1 MIIIDKLCY
10 RSKLRYVSAAEKL
23 LYAVSS
29 LMICVLTRSYAAA
42 LIVFIANGILTV
54 GKGKI
59 PLSCYVRL
67 LMIPIVFLIV
77 GTGAVFLNLSKVP
90 MDAFAVPVG
99 EIYITASRE
108 SAFWA
113 VNLCITALAAVTCL
127 YFLSLNTTMT
137 DILGALRKM
146 HMPRLLIELMMLIYR
161 FVFILLHTASA
172 IMTAQEARL
181 GNRDYRTQLRAFGKM
196 LTALFFI
203 SLRKANALYDAM
215 EEKNSSYSAAK
226 TAYESG
232 QISWQAA
239 QVQKANGM
247 LSNIQYMQQELAW
260 LQAQSG
266 YKCADLAL
274 QQALQNYKWA
284 VAGVSVSAD
293 TQ

>member
-1 MIIIDKLCY
+1 MSVRQKLP
-10 RSKLRYVSAAEKL
+10 
-23 LYAVSS
+23 YAVSS
-29 LMICVLTRSYAAA
+29 LMICLCLTRSCAAN
-42 LIVFIANGILTV
+42 IVFIANGILTV

-215 EEKNSSYSAAK
+215 EARGYDGTINVLERNTPAKKKEMILLAVFELVLIIVAA
-226 TAYESG
+226 AERM
-232 QISWQAA
+232 I
-239 QVQKANGM
+239 
-247 LSNIQYMQQELAW
+247 
-260 LQAQSG
+260 
-266 YKCADLAL
+266 
-274 QQALQNYKWA
+274 
-284 VAGVSVSAD
+284 
-293 TQ
+293 

>member
-146 HMPRLLIELMMLIYR
+146 HMPRLLIELMMLIYS
-161 FVFILLHTASA
+161 FLNSYTYKSA
-172 IMTAQEARL
+172 TGADSDTL
-181 GNRDYRTQLRAFGKM
+181 W
-196 LTALFFI
+196 
-203 SLRKANALYDAM
+203 DA
-215 EEKNSSYSAAK
+215 
-226 TAYESG
+226 
-232 QISWQAA
+232 
-239 QVQKANGM
+239 
-247 LSNIQYMQQELAW
+247 
-260 LQAQSG
+260 
-266 YKCADLAL
+266 
-274 QQALQNYKWA
+274 A
-284 VAGVSVSAD
+284 VAGTGLGEMDAITKENVKWMMTYIAD
-293 TQ
+293 YKGDIPGSLFMAAQTYVWDHQTFKGEGDGDIDGFTRYDEIDFD

>member
-54 GKGKI
+54 GKGK
-59 PLSCYVRL
+59 
-67 LMIPIVFLIV
+67 IPIVFLIV

-215 EEKNSSYSAAK
+215 EARGYDGTINVLERNTPAKKKEMILLAVFELVLIIVAA
-226 TAYESG
+226 AERM
-232 QISWQAA
+232 I
-239 QVQKANGM
+239 
-247 LSNIQYMQQELAW
+247 
-260 LQAQSG
+260 
-266 YKCADLAL
+266 
-274 QQALQNYKWA
+274 
-284 VAGVSVSAD
+284 
-293 TQ
+293 

>member
-113 VNLCITALAAVTCL
+113 
-127 YFLSLNTTMT
+127 
-137 DILGALRKM
+137 
-146 HMPRLLIELMMLIYR
+146 IY
-161 FVFILLHTASA
+161 
-172 IMTAQEARL
+172 
-181 GNRDYRTQLRAFGKM
+181 
-196 LTALFFI
+196 
-203 SLRKANALYDAM
+203 
-215 EEKNSSYSAAK
+215 
-226 TAYESG
+226 
-232 QISWQAA
+232 
-239 QVQKANGM
+239 
-247 LSNIQYMQQELAW
+247 
-260 LQAQSG
+260 
-266 YKCADLAL
+266 
-274 QQALQNYKWA
+274 
-284 VAGVSVSAD
+284 VSRRWR
-293 TQ
+293 Q

>member
-54 GKGKI
+54 GKG
-59 PLSCYVRL
+59 

-215 EEKNSSYSAAK
+215 EARGYDGTINVLERNTPAKKKEMILLAVFELVLIIVAA
-226 TAYESG
+226 AERM
-232 QISWQAA
+232 I
-239 QVQKANGM
+239 
-247 LSNIQYMQQELAW
+247 
-260 LQAQSG
+260 
-266 YKCADLAL
+266 
-274 QQALQNYKWA
+274 
-284 VAGVSVSAD
+284 
-293 TQ
+293 

>member
-215 EEKNSSYSAAK
+215 V
-226 TAYESG
+226 G
-232 QISWQAA
+232 CI
-239 QVQKANGM
+239 
-247 LSNIQYMQQELAW
+247 
-260 LQAQSG
+260 
-266 YKCADLAL
+266 
-274 QQALQNYKWA
+274 
-284 VAGVSVSAD
+284 
-293 TQ
+293 

>member
-108 SAFWA
+108 SAFT
-113 VNLCITALAAVTCL
+113 N
-127 YFLSLNTTMT
+127 
-137 DILGALRKM
+137 
-146 HMPRLLIELMMLIYR
+146 
-161 FVFILLHTASA
+161 
-172 IMTAQEARL
+172 
-181 GNRDYRTQLRAFGKM
+181 
-196 LTALFFI
+196 
-203 SLRKANALYDAM
+203 
-215 EEKNSSYSAAK
+215 
-226 TAYESG
+226 
-232 QISWQAA
+232 
-239 QVQKANGM
+239 
-247 LSNIQYMQQELAW
+247 
-260 LQAQSG
+260 
-266 YKCADLAL
+266 
-274 QQALQNYKWA
+274 
-284 VAGVSVSAD
+284 
-293 TQ
+293 

>member
-1 MIIIDKLCY
+1 MLPVKIKICQCGREVTVCRFFSYDLCFDPLLCGGFDRIY
-10 RSKLRYVSAAEKL
+10 RKWNFDGRKGEDSSFL
-23 LYAVSS
+23 LCSTADDSDR
-29 LMICVLTRSYAAA
+29 IFDRRNRS
-42 LIVFIANGILTV
+42 
-54 GKGKI
+54 
-59 PLSCYVRL
+59 C
-67 LMIPIVFLIV
+67 
-77 GTGAVFLNLSKVP
+77 FLNLSKVP

-215 EEKNSSYSAAK
+215 EARGYDGTINVLERNTPAKKKEMILLAVFELVLIIVAA
-226 TAYESG
+226 AERM
-232 QISWQAA
+232 I
-239 QVQKANGM
+239 
-247 LSNIQYMQQELAW
+247 
-260 LQAQSG
+260 
-266 YKCADLAL
+266 
-274 QQALQNYKWA
+274 
-284 VAGVSVSAD
+284 
-293 TQ
+293 

>member
-67 LMIPIVFLIV
+67 LMIPIV
-77 GTGAVFLNLSKVP
+77 SKVP

-215 EEKNSSYSAAK
+215 EARGYDGTINVLERNTPAKKKEMILLAVFELVLIIVAA
-226 TAYESG
+226 AERM
-232 QISWQAA
+232 I
-239 QVQKANGM
+239 
-247 LSNIQYMQQELAW
+247 
-260 LQAQSG
+260 
-266 YKCADLAL
+266 
-274 QQALQNYKWA
+274 
-284 VAGVSVSAD
+284 
-293 TQ
+293 

>member
-274 QQALQNYKWA
+274 QQAIQNYKWA
-284 VAGVSVSAD
+284 VAGASVSAD

>member
-1 MIIIDKLCY
+1 
-10 RSKLRYVSAAEKL
+10 
-23 LYAVSS
+23 
-29 LMICVLTRSYAAA
+29 
-42 LIVFIANGILTV
+42 
-54 GKGKI
+54 
-59 PLSCYVRL
+59 
-67 LMIPIVFLIV
+67 MIPIVFLIV

-215 EEKNSSYSAAK
+215 EARGYDGTINVLERNTPAK
-226 TAYESG
+226 KKEMILLAVFELVL
-232 QISWQAA
+232 I
-239 QVQKANGM
+239 
-247 LSNIQYMQQELAW
+247 LSLIHI
-260 LQAQSG
+260 
-266 YKCADLAL
+266 
-274 QQALQNYKWA
+274 
-284 VAGVSVSAD
+284 
-293 TQ
+293 

>member
-59 PLSCYVRL
+59 HLSCYVRL

-113 VNLCITALAAVTCL
+113 VN
-127 YFLSLNTTMT
+127 SLFSVVEHNDDRYT
-137 DILGALRKM
+137 G
-146 HMPRLLIELMMLIYR
+146 
-161 FVFILLHTASA
+161 S
-172 IMTAQEARL
+172 AQE
-181 GNRDYRTQLRAFGKM
+181 
-196 LTALFFI
+196 
-203 SLRKANALYDAM
+203 NAYAEASD
-215 EEKNSSYSAAK
+215 
-226 TAYESG
+226 
-232 QISWQAA
+232 
-239 QVQKANGM
+239 
-247 LSNIQYMQQELAW
+247 
-260 LQAQSG
+260 
-266 YKCADLAL
+266 
-274 QQALQNYKWA
+274 
-284 VAGVSVSAD
+284 
-293 TQ
+293 

>member
-67 LMIPIVFLIV
+67 LM
-77 GTGAVFLNLSKVP
+77 
-90 MDAFAVPVG
+90 
-99 EIYITASRE
+99 
-108 SAFWA
+108 
-113 VNLCITALAAVTCL
+113 
-127 YFLSLNTTMT
+127 
-137 DILGALRKM
+137 
-146 HMPRLLIELMMLIYR
+146 LIYR

-215 EEKNSSYSAAK
+215 EARGYDGTINVLERNTPAKKKEMILLAVFELVLIIVAA
-226 TAYESG
+226 AERM
-232 QISWQAA
+232 I
-239 QVQKANGM
+239 
-247 LSNIQYMQQELAW
+247 
-260 LQAQSG
+260 
-266 YKCADLAL
+266 
-274 QQALQNYKWA
+274 
-284 VAGVSVSAD
+284 
-293 TQ
+293 

>member
-161 FVFILLHTASA
+161 
-172 IMTAQEARL
+172 L

-215 EEKNSSYSAAK
+215 EAR
-226 TAYESG
+226 
-232 QISWQAA
+232 
-239 QVQKANGM
+239 
-247 LSNIQYMQQELAW
+247 
-260 LQAQSG
+260 G
-266 YKCADLAL
+266 YDGTINVLERNTPA
-274 QQALQNYKWA
+274 
-284 VAGVSVSAD
+284 
-293 TQ
+293 

>member
-108 SAFWA
+108 SA
-113 VNLCITALAAVTCL
+113 VTCL

-215 EEKNSSYSAAK
+215 EARGYDGTINVLERNTPAKKKEMILLAVFELVLIIVAA
-226 TAYESG
+226 AERM
-232 QISWQAA
+232 I
-239 QVQKANGM
+239 
-247 LSNIQYMQQELAW
+247 
-260 LQAQSG
+260 
-266 YKCADLAL
+266 
-274 QQALQNYKWA
+274 
-284 VAGVSVSAD
+284 
-293 TQ
+293 

>member
-99 EIYITASRE
+99 EIYIG
-108 SAFWA
+108 
-113 VNLCITALAAVTCL
+113 
-127 YFLSLNTTMT
+127 FLGSQFMYHGAGGSDMSLFSVVEHNDDRYT
-137 DILGALRKM
+137 G
-146 HMPRLLIELMMLIYR
+146 
-161 FVFILLHTASA
+161 S
-172 IMTAQEARL
+172 AQE
-181 GNRDYRTQLRAFGKM
+181 
-196 LTALFFI
+196 
-203 SLRKANALYDAM
+203 NAYAEASD
-215 EEKNSSYSAAK
+215 
-226 TAYESG
+226 
-232 QISWQAA
+232 
-239 QVQKANGM
+239 
-247 LSNIQYMQQELAW
+247 
-260 LQAQSG
+260 
-266 YKCADLAL
+266 
-274 QQALQNYKWA
+274 
-284 VAGVSVSAD
+284 
-293 TQ
+293 

>member
-59 PLSCYVRL
+59 PLSYYVRL

-161 FVFILLHTASA
+161 FIFVLLEIASA
-172 IMTAQEARL
+172 ISTAQNSRL
-181 GNRDYRTQLRAFGKM
+181 GNKDFRTSLRSFGQM
-196 LTALFFI
+196 AAALFVRA
-203 SLRKANALYDAM
+203 LRKSGVLYDAM
-215 EEKNSSYSAAK
+215 ESRCYDGKIRVLTEHYPPDKAQIGWMVIYEFLLLGITVWEKC
-226 TAYESG
+226 
-232 QISWQAA
+232 I
-239 QVQKANGM
+239 
-247 LSNIQYMQQELAW
+247 
-260 LQAQSG
+260 
-266 YKCADLAL
+266 
-274 QQALQNYKWA
+274 
-284 VAGVSVSAD
+284 
-293 TQ
+293 

>member
-113 VNLCITALAAVTCL
+113 VNLFITALAAVTCL

-215 EEKNSSYSAAK
+215 EAR
-226 TAYESG
+226 
-232 QISWQAA
+232 W
-239 QVQKANGM
+239 
-247 LSNIQYMQQELAW
+247 
-260 LQAQSG
+260 
-266 YKCADLAL
+266 
-274 QQALQNYKWA
+274 
-284 VAGVSVSAD
+284 
-293 TQ
+293 

>member
-215 EEKNSSYSAAK
+215 EARGYDGTINVLERNTPAEKKEMILLAVFELVLIIVAA
-226 TAYESG
+226 AERM
-232 QISWQAA
+232 I
-239 QVQKANGM
+239 
-247 LSNIQYMQQELAW
+247 
-260 LQAQSG
+260 
-266 YKCADLAL
+266 
-274 QQALQNYKWA
+274 
-284 VAGVSVSAD
+284 
-293 TQ
+293 

>member
-42 LIVFIANGILTV
+42 LIVFIANGI
-54 GKGKI
+54 
-59 PLSCYVRL
+59 

-137 DILGALRKM
+137 DILGAIRKM

-215 EEKNSSYSAAK
+215 EARGYDGTINVLERNTPAKKKEMILLAVFELVLIIVAA
-226 TAYESG
+226 AERM
-232 QISWQAA
+232 I
-239 QVQKANGM
+239 
-247 LSNIQYMQQELAW
+247 
-260 LQAQSG
+260 
-266 YKCADLAL
+266 
-274 QQALQNYKWA
+274 
-284 VAGVSVSAD
+284 
-293 TQ
+293 

>member
-108 SAFWA
+108 SA
-113 VNLCITALAAVTCL
+113 
-127 YFLSLNTTMT
+127 
-137 DILGALRKM
+137 
-146 HMPRLLIELMMLIYR
+146 YR

-215 EEKNSSYSAAK
+215 EARGYDGTINVLERNTPAKKKEMILLAVFELVLIIVAA
-226 TAYESG
+226 AERM
-232 QISWQAA
+232 I
-239 QVQKANGM
+239 
-247 LSNIQYMQQELAW
+247 
-260 LQAQSG
+260 
-266 YKCADLAL
+266 
-274 QQALQNYKWA
+274 
-284 VAGVSVSAD
+284 
-293 TQ
+293 